1 MGFTAKSS
9 LALWQRRAKF
19 RKGRRD
25 HWDRLLTHANQM
37 VAKRKQQVAE
47 NANARPTVMYDSVTV
62 SAIPGDAKAV
72 AGYTAGRFPTL
83 PTLQQHFPKARKL
96 SIAVA
101 SRFDAECLDVEPG
114 DATPEVAAA
123 WVKRQH
129 ARGVGRP
136 VIYCSVSSAQTV
148 LSKLAGAGIA
158 RSQIRLWTAHFTFKP
173 HRCGPECGFGFSGRA
188 DATQWTDKAL
198 GRNLDESL
206 VDPSFWD

>member
-1 MGFTAKSS
+1 MGWTAKSS

-25 HWDRLLTHANQM
+25 HWQRLLDHANQM
-37 VAKRKQQVAE
+37 VAKRRKQVAE
-47 NANARPTVMYDSVTV
+47 NAKDRPTVMYDSVTV
-62 SAIPGDAKAV
+62 SAIPKDAKAV
-72 AGYTAGRFPTL
+72 AGYTAGRFLTFPTL
-83 PTLQQHFPKARKL
+83 EKLFPKARRL

-123 WVKRQH
+123 WVRRQH
-129 ARGVGRP
+129 ARGVKRP
-136 VIYCSVSSAQTV
+136 VIYCSVSSARDV
-148 LSKLAGAGIA
+148 LSKLAAGGIA
-158 RSQIRLWTAHFTFKP
+158 RSQIRLWTAHFTFHP
-173 HRCGPECGFGFSGRA
+173 HRCGPECGFGFTGRA

-198 GRNLDESL
+198 GRNLDESQ